1 MEWSI
6 ISAKIM
12 GKGLHKLFKAVI
24 NELNI
29 EFHTLGESVSEVSHF
44 IPEPRNLVEVK
55 RLPADIKNSWLK
67 STLKDIKHLINNNTF
82 RMDES
87 EKGGPVIPC
96 MDFYK
101 ANNPI

>member
-1 MEWSI
+1 M
-6 ISAKIM
+6 
-12 GKGLHKLFKAVI
+12 L
-24 NELNI
+24 
-29 EFHTLGESVSEVSHF
+29 HF
-44 IPEPRNLVEVK
+44 IPELMNFAEVT
-55 RLPADIKNSWLK
+55 RLPAYVKKAWLK